1 MALDTLFQVWMLN
14 SGCRLDYLT
23 RLVAVI
29 DGYDG
34 LVDAMAD
41 APCAGVS
48 DRMLV
53 SPATLMRRNFPLPF
67 VPINCAPWSGKF
79 VAQEFI
85 W

>member
-1 MALDTLFQVWMLN
+1 MAQDTLFEVWVLN
-14 SGCRLDYLT
+14 SGFRFDDLT

-29 DGYDG
+29 DGFDG

-53 SPATLMRRNFPLPF
+53 SPATLFATLFPWPLYR
-67 VPINCAPWSGKF
+67 
-79 VAQEFI
+79 
-85 W
+85 